1 MHVVITG
8 GVGFLGRRLAL
19 RLLQQGILVGPS
31 GAEPI
36 NTVTLL
42 DMLSPEPAISTDARL
57 RVVVGDITDR
67 ATLAQAI
74 TPPTTSVFH
83 FAAVV
88 SAAAEADFDLGMR
101 INLHGTLAVLEA
113 CRALPSPP
121 RLVFTSSIASFGGP
135 LPAVVDDS
143 TVQTPQNSY
152 GIQKAIGELLVN
164 DYTRK
169 GFIDGRAI
177 RLPTIVVRPGK
188 PNRAASSFASGM
200 IREPLSGLEAICPVT
215 ADTRLAIMSPRRAVE
230 TFLHAHNVPG
240 EAFGHTR
247 SMNIPGLSVSVTNM
261 VEALRRAGGEAAVQR
276 LCWQP
281 DAEIQR
287 IVGGWPGA
295 FTSARALQLGF
306 RADASMD
313 EIVQAFLEDDLPQTR
328 QS

>member
-19 RLLQQGILVGPS
+19 RLLQQGTLVGSS
-31 GAEPI
+31 GAAEPI
-36 NTVTLL
+36 TAVTLL
-42 DMLSPEPAISTDARL
+42 DMLNPEPAISNDARL
-57 RVVVGDITDR
+57 RVVVGDVTDR

-74 TPPTTSVFH
+74 TPHTTSVFH

-101 INLHGTLAVLEA
+101 INVHGTLAVLDA

-135 LPAVVDDS
+135 LPEVVDDS

-152 GIQKAIGELLVN
+152 GIQKAIGELFVN

-188 PNRAASSFASGM
+188 PNRAASSFASGI
-200 IREPLSGLEAICPVT
+200 IREPLSGLEAICPVR
-215 ADTRLAIMSPRRAVE
+215 ADTRLAIMSPRRAIE
-230 TFLHAHNVPG
+230 TFVHAHNVPG
-240 EAFGHTR
+240 AAFGHTR
-247 SMNIPGLSVSVTNM
+247 SMNIPGLSVSVADM
-261 VEALRRAGGEAAVQR
+261 VESLGRAGGEAAVQR
-276 LCWQP
+276 LRWQP
-281 DAEIQR
+281 DDEIQR

-313 EIVQAFLEDDLPQTR
+313 EIVQAFIEDDLR
-328 QS
+328 